1 MIQVNINDMTITQG
15 ESIKAANNALLQA
28 GQTCLN
34 ESVVL
39 LIKFGACGQVGAT
52 IAPPDNKP

>member
-1 MIQVNINDMTITQG
+1 MLFSLKLGNTIGDET
-15 ESIKAANNALLQA
+15 ARTANNALLQA

-39 LIKFGACGQVGAT
+39 LIKFSACGQVGAS